1 MKAKFEVWKGKRK
14 MDDKLVIEKNKLDN
28 VLKYLPEKEM
38 LKGLSEFFSAFS
50 DSTRLKIL
58 TALSIC
64 EMCVNDISLI
74 LNINQT
80 TVSHQLK
87 ILKSLH
93 LVDFRRDGKLL
104 FYFLSS
110 KCVNDVM
117 LGGVNYITG

>member
-1 MKAKFEVWKGKRK
+1 ME
-14 MDDKLVIEKNKLDN
+14 DKVILEKNKLDN
-28 VLKYLPEKEM
+28 ILKYLPEKEM
-38 LKGLSEFFSAFS
+38 LNVLSEFFSAFS

-58 TALSIC
+58 TALSVC
-64 EMCVNDISLI
+64 EMCVNDISVI

-87 ILKSLH
+87 ILKGLK
-93 LVDFRRDGKLL
+93 LVDFRRQGKLI

-110 KCVNDVM
+110 KCVNEVM